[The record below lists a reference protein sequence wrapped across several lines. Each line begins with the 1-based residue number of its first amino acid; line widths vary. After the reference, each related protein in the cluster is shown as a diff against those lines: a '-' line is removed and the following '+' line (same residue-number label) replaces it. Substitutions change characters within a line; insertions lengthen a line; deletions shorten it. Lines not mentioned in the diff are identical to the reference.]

1 MGFFEN
7 LLKADE
13 GIWNQHLKNKYGP
26 INGMLVCPHCGVK
39 GKIHVKPTTQKRGI
53 DGGKATAAVFTC
65 GLSMLLTGLSR
76 MEKANK
82 LYCESC
88 EMMWVV

>member
-13 GIWNQHLKNKYGP
+13 GIWNQYLQNKYGP

-88 EMMWVV
+88 EMMWIV

>member
-13 GIWNQHLKNKYGP
+13 GIWNQHIRNKHGP
-26 INGMLVCPHCGVK
+26 INRMLLCPHCGVK
-39 GKIHVKPTTQKRGI
+39 GKIHVKSTTQKRGI

-88 EMMWVV
+88 EMSWVV

>member
-1 MGFFEN
+1 
-7 LLKADE
+7 
-13 GIWNQHLKNKYGP
+13 
-26 INGMLVCPHCGVK
+26 MLVCPHCGVK

-65 GLSMLLTGLSR
+65 GLSMLLTGLSK
-76 MEKANK
+76 MERANK

-88 EMMWVV
+88 EMSWVV